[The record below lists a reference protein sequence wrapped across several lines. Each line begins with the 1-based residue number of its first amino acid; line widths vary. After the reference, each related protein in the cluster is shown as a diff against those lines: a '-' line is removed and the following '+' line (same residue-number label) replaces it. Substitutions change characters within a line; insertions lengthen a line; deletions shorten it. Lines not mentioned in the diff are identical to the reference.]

1 MLREG
6 VQPQDNTLLTPGRS
20 FINNSGRVINHHTY
34 CLQPTCLLIVTEVI
48 FYIAVF

>member
-20 FINNSGRVINHHTY
+20 FINNSGRVINHHY